1 MISTSDVSINL
12 QIGKLNHQGI
22 IDYWN
27 THNFGVVKI
36 SGKRNQCLQYS
47 LNDFIVIFLKLKT
60 PLFFGQFCIW
70 FNIIMSYQ

>member
-27 THNFGVVKI
+27 THNFGVVEI
-36 SGKRNQCLQYS
+36 SGKRNQCL
-47 LNDFIVIFLKLKT
+47 
-60 PLFFGQFCIW
+60 
-70 FNIIMSYQ
+70 